1 MAIPGFG
8 YRLVNDLLMEISKH
22 VVEPILLTTLTAP
35 VVTPGSQTVLV
46 GSVLDPNNS
55 ELAVY
60 IGAQVVVDTGANAEI
75 VTITAF
81 TVSPASITAVFAGAH
96 ASGVPLTGATFP
108 TQHATDEIY
117 GQAEMIGYVARAQN
131 EFLEQVPVAFS
142 LFYQST
148 ITGQMLQSLPANAI
162 ELNHVSLS
170 QLSLPITS
178 LVRAGGIVTATFA
191 NPHGLLAN
199 GTFWIVQ
206 PADLTFQGVF
216 RVASVPDPYTLTYL
230 QFAEDAATA
239 DGTAAYFVR
248 LYELTQEELSMNNRQ
263 WRSTWG
269 TPSAFYED
277 RTGNYQWG
285 LGAIPA
291 VGAPLEL
298 ICSIRDSD
306 TLTLLDGFLIADT
319 ILHFVK
325 WLAISYI
332 ASKDGCYRNEQLAQY
347 GQMRFKRGVMAV
359 QRLIDNQQVGAQ
371 GAG

>member
-1 MAIPGFG
+1 
-8 YRLVNDLLMEISKH
+8 MEISLH
-22 VVEPILLTTLTAP
+22 VVEPILLTTLSAP
-35 VVTPGSQTVLV
+35 ILAPGSQTVLV
-46 GSVLDPNNS
+46 GSILDPQNS

-60 IGAQVVVDTGANAEI
+60 VGAQVVVDTGTSAEI

-81 TVSPASITAVFAGAH
+81 VVSPASITAVFAGAH
-96 ASGVPLTGATFP
+96 ASGVPVSGATFP
-108 TQHATDEIY
+108 TQHATDPIFT
-117 GQAEMIGYVARAQN
+117 QDEMIGYVARAQN

-170 QLSLPITS
+170 QLSLPIIS

-199 GTFWIVQ
+199 GTFWVVQ

-216 RVASVPDPYTLTYL
+216 RVASVVDPNTITYL
-230 QFAEDAATA
+230 QFANDAATTG
-239 DGTAAYFVR
+239 GTAAYFVR
-248 LYELTQEELSMNNRQ
+248 LYELTSEELTLNNRQ
-263 WRSTWG
+263 WKQTWG
-269 TPSAFYED
+269 TPSSWFED
-277 RTGNYQWG
+277 RSGNYQWG

-306 TLTLLDGFLIADT
+306 VLTLLDGFLAAD
-319 ILHFVK
+319 LLVPYFK
-325 WLAISYI
+325 YLAMSYI
-332 ASKDGCYRNEQLAQY
+332 FSKDGVYKDPQRAQY
-347 GQMRFKRGVMAV
+347 CDMRFKRGVAAV
-359 QRLIDNQQVGAQ
+359 QRWIDNMVVQAQ
-371 GAG
+371 GIG